1 MIEISSK
8 AMVEALDSVLLS
20 KLTPMLVGS
29 PGIGKSDIV
38 KLVAKKIAEI
48 KNVSIEHIMKH
59 TTNNYTPKSPKMDLM
74 AKISPNVLD

>member
-38 KLVAKKIAEI
+38 RLVAKKH
-48 KNVSIEHIMKH
+48 NL
-59 TTNNYTPKSPKMDLM
+59 KMLVVNF
-74 AKISPNVLD
+74 S